1 MMDCNKYPQIV
12 WKWAL
17 AILII
22 RCNLQF
28 GGGLGGNSEH
38 VVDWLASRS
47 HFDHQCS
54 IANLMMLTVY
64 KCAAIKIAFANEL
77 HGEASTL

>member
-38 VVDWLASRS
+38 VVGWLASRS
-47 HFDHQCS
+47 HFDHPPVQHCQFDDVNSLQMCS
-54 IANLMMLTVY
+54 NKDRI
-64 KCAAIKIAFANEL
+64 CQ
-77 HGEASTL
+77 

>member
-1 MMDCNKYPQIV
+1 MMNCNKYSQIV

-38 VVDWLASRS
+38 VVGWLAGFEEPLRPPVQ
-47 HFDHQCS
+47 HCQFDDANSLQMCS
-54 IANLMMLTVY
+54 NKDRI
-64 KCAAIKIAFANEL
+64 CQ
-77 HGEASTL
+77 